1 MSGVPRLRP
10 GYLVLAL
17 TLFSALAVGT
27 TGGILLARYRAAALA
42 AIADRQ
48 ALLVS
53 LQARLLDEEVARL
66 VAEMN
71 RLSKLAEVDLADQN
85 LEPEKRVLR
94 IARRDTTLF
103 SAAIFIL
110 DARGEVLWSEP
121 QGAPLLGT
129 PAKLV
134 GEARG
139 EGGPILEYGA
149 GALLV
154 AAPSAGRGAIVGQV
168 NTASRD
174 VFGEGIL
181 RAVRRGGFAL
191 LLETSRVGAPVRVAQ
206 AGEARTDLGAG
217 AGQRWEEAQD
227 GRRWLVTEAPLGER
241 PLLLR
246 LAAPAQRLEAA
257 VWESL
262 RSLIAIVAGALLLAV
277 VVGALLAVAIGR
289 LERAE
294 VQLGRQGEL
303 VAMGKTAAAIA
314 HEVKNSLNG
323 LSIALDLLAQG
334 RAPAAAV
341 AEVHAQARAEVAR
354 LKGVAD
360 DLTLFAAP
368 PRLDLGEVDLAELCH
383 RAAALSADLAHD
395 CGVEVV
401 LRLPPDAAAIRVQGD
416 AQKLLGALS
425 NLVRNGIEAM
435 GPGAFGEPLGEAAP
449 PRERRLEVGLAR
461 RPRQVTVE
469 VADRGPGLP
478 APVRARLFEPFVTT
492 KRTGTGLGLAIAR
505 RVVEAHGGTLDA
517 ADREGGGTVMRLA
530 LPLSR
535 PLSLPRRPAASWS
548 PP

>member
-1 MSGVPRLRP
+1 MPRLRP

-17 TLFSALAVGT
+17 TLFAAVAVGA
-27 TGGILLARYRAAALA
+27 TGGLLLTRYRAAALA
-42 AIADRQ
+42 ALADRQ

-53 LQARLLDEEVARL
+53 LQARLLDDEVGRL
-66 VAEMN
+66 VSEMQ

-110 DARGEVLWSEP
+110 GERGEVLWAEP
-121 QGAPLLGT
+121 QGAALSGPA
-129 PAKLV
+129 AKLL

-139 EGGPILEYGA
+139 EGGTVLAYRE
-149 GALLV
+149 GALQV
-154 AAPSAGRGAIVGQV
+154 AAPIAGRGAIVGQV
-168 NTASRD
+168 STQSRD
-174 VFGEGIL
+174 LFGEGVL

-191 LLETSRVGAPVRVAQ
+191 LVESSRAGAPVRVAQ
-206 AGEARTDLGAG
+206 AGTARPDLAAG
-217 AGQRWEEAQD
+217 GGQRWVEAQD
-227 GRRWLVTEAPLGER
+227 GSRWLVTEAPLGDR

-246 LAAPAQRLEAA
+246 LAEPASRLEAA

-262 RSLIAIVAGALLLAV
+262 RTLIAIVAGALLLAV
-277 VVGALLAVAIGR
+277 VVGAALAVAIGR

-294 VQLGRQGEL
+294 VELGRQGEL
-303 VAMGKTAAAIA
+303 AAMGKTAAAIA

-323 LSIALDLLAQG
+323 LSVALDLLAQG
-334 RAPAAAV
+334 RAPPAAV
-341 AEVHAQARAEVAR
+341 TEVHAQARSELAR

-368 PRLDLGEVDLAELCH
+368 PRLDLGEVDLADLCR

-395 CGVEVV
+395 CRAEVAVALPSGPGPVEV
-401 LRLPPDAAAIRVQGD
+401 RGD

-425 NLVRNGIEAM
+425 NLVRNGLEAM

-449 PRERRLEVGLAR
+449 ARERRLELGLSQRGREA
-461 RPRQVTVE
+461 VVE

-478 APVRARLFEPFVTT
+478 AEVRARLFEPFVTT

-505 RVVEAHGGTLDA
+505 RVVEAHGGRLEA
-517 ADREGGGTVMRLA
+517 ADREGGGTVMRVA
-530 LPLSR
+530 LPLTR
-535 PLSLPRRPAASWS
+535 TLPLARRSAATWS